1 MAVYFSV
8 RTQYAHV
15 RLLKISYRILG
26 KQATA
31 TPLPP
36 TGRGAALDSRGKRK
50 QGTMREST
58 SPRRSRALV
67 ASTAVLLLC
76 GGQHGVA
83 EALTGPNAAGVGTP
97 SASRMTAAASARGPS
112 HRGVSAARMLSD
124 ANAEN
129 SSGNGRW
136 KSRASPLFSSSGA
149 AFAHRHA
156 AALVGGRVSGAR
168 QPSDASA
175 TRLHAMVRPDIHT
188 HPSIQVEHA
197 VSFTREGWK
206 HISGHV
212 FPTYLFVQFLL
223 ILFVLLFA
231 FCFFSPS
238 PCPIWP
244 CGSMSPSSPRP

>member
-1 MAVYFSV
+1 MKKTRNGSV
-8 RTQYAHV
+8 
-15 RLLKISYRILG
+15 LLCTYIIRARKATENFVSHFG
-26 KQATA
+26 KASNYCNAT
-31 TPLPP
+31 TIPP
-36 TGRGAALDSRGKRK
+36 TGRGAAPVSPGTRK

-83 EALTGPNAAGVGTP
+83 EALTVPNAAGVGTP
-97 SASRMTAAASARGPS
+97 SASRMTAAASARGHP
-112 HRGVSAARMLSD
+112 RGVSAVRMLSD
-124 ANAEN
+124 VNAEN
-129 SSGNGRW
+129 ISGNGLW

-149 AFAHRHA
+149 AFAH
-156 AALVGGRVSGAR
+156 R

-223 ILFVLLFA
+223 TLRAA
-231 FCFFSPS
+231 FCFLNYFPPAHVQS
-238 PCPIWP
+238 
-244 CGSMSPSSPRP
+244 GRAAR

>member
-15 RLLKISYRILG
+15 LRSKATENFVSHFG
-26 KQATA
+26 KASNCNAT
-31 TPLPP
+31 LHVPP

-223 ILFVLLFA
+223 IHS
-231 FCFFSPS
+231 CSFFPPAHVQS
-238 PCPIWP
+238 
-244 CGSMSPSSPRP
+244 GRAAR

>member
-1 MAVYFSV
+1 
-8 RTQYAHV
+8 
-15 RLLKISYRILG
+15 
-26 KQATA
+26 
-31 TPLPP
+31 
-36 TGRGAALDSRGKRK
+36 
-50 QGTMREST
+50 MREST

-83 EALTGPNAAGVGTP
+83 EALTVPNAAGVGTP
-97 SASRMTAAASARGPS
+97 SASRMTAAASA
-112 HRGVSAARMLSD
+112 ARMLSD
-124 ANAEN
+124 VNAEN

-156 AALVGGRVSGAR
+156 AALVGGAR

-175 TRLHAMVRPDIHT
+175 TRLHAMVRPDIYT

-197 VSFTREGWK
+197 ASFTREGWK
-206 HISGHV
+206 HISAHV

-223 ILFVLLFA
+223 TLSCCFLLFEL
-231 FCFFSPS
+231 FSPS

>member
-15 RLLKISYRILG
+15 RLLKISYLILG
-26 KQATA
+26 KQATTGTA

-36 TGRGAALDSRGKRK
+36 TGRGAALDSPGKRK

-58 SPRRSRALV
+58 SPRRSRSLV

-83 EALTGPNAAGVGTP
+83 EALTVPNAAGVGAP

-124 ANAEN
+124 VNAEN

-156 AALVGGRVSGAR
+156 AALVGGRVSG
-168 QPSDASA
+168 

-223 ILFVLLFA
+223 ILSCCSLLFEL
-231 FCFFSPS
+231 FSPS